1 MFVGNIVILIVL
13 YYNKYIMLRLPNQY
27 KQKKSYGM
35 PCLWFYDETVRK
47 RIYKGKGYSV
57 FSFKW
62 CTVKKTYFANE
73 RF

>member
-1 MFVGNIVILIVL
+1 
-13 YYNKYIMLRLPNQY
+13 MLRLPNQY